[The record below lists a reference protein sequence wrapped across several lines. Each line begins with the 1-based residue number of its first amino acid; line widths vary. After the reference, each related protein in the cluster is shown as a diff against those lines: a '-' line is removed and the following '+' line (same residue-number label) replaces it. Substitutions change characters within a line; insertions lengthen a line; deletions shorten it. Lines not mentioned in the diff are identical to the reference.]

1 MVREGGPCL
10 YGIEDVRGIVLITCE
25 HKKEFKAK
33 LEALD
38 CIFHLDPDGVGVVT
52 RYPGLVLIMS
62 TKLSSQEMF
71 SALRDCEMAYV
82 KRAVPFEGFLIAK
95 DLQDICSL
103 VAKLV
108 KPHAIFI
115 KSFKVKCSKRGLFF
129 RSAHEVEVKLGD
141 YISKTF
147 KLDVN
152 LRSPDLTIAVE
163 IVDNLVGV
171 SCFFRKC

>member
-1 MVREGGPCL
+1 M
-10 YGIEDVRGIVLITCE
+10 YGIEDVRGIMLITCE

-38 CIFHLDPDGVGVVT
+38 CIFHLDAVGVVT
-52 RYPGLVLIMS
+52 CYPGLVLIMS

-71 SALRDCEMAYV
+71 SVLRDCEMAYV

-103 VAKLV
+103 VAELV
-108 KPHAIFI
+108 KPHVGLI

-171 SCFFRKC
+171 SFSFRKC